1 MNNVEIQTVR
11 EILASS
17 PRPAGLNER
26 RKRLDALATRYS
38 LPADL
43 RVETADANGVA
54 AEWTMTPEAEPARA
68 VLFLHGGGYVSG
80 SLDSHRHMIG
90 QAGRE
95 AQSRTLSLAYRLA
108 PEHPFP
114 AALEDAIAGYYFLL
128 SQGFDPKRIAVAGE
142 SAGGG
147 LAIAM
152 LVSLRDRGIPLP
164 ACTCAVRHGS
174 IWRPSA
180 RA

>member
-1 MNNVEIQTVR
+1 MTDTEIDRIR
-11 EILASS
+11 EMLASS

-26 RKRLDALATRYS
+26 RSRLDALGTRYS

-43 RVETADANGVA
+43 RVEAADANGVA
-54 AEWTMTPEAEPARA
+54 AEWTTTPEAEPSRV

-95 AQSRTLSLAYRLA
+95 AQTRTLSLAYRLA

-114 AALEDAIAGYYFLL
+114 AALEDVIAGYQYLL
-128 SQGFDPKRIAVAGE
+128 SQGFDPNA
-142 SAGGG
+142 
-147 LAIAM
+147 L
-152 LVSLRDRGIPLP
+152 LLP
-164 ACTCAVRHGS
+164 G
-174 IWRPSA
+174 

>member
-1 MNNVEIQTVR
+1 MTNTEIDTVR
-11 EILASS
+11 EMLASS

-26 RKRLDALATRYS
+26 RSRLDALGTRYS

-43 RVETADANGVA
+43 RVEAADANGVA
-54 AEWTMTPEAEPARA
+54 AEWTTTPEAEPSCA

-95 AQSRTLSLAYRLA
+95 AQTRTLSLAYRLA

-114 AALEDAIAGYYFLL
+114 AA
-128 SQGFDPKRIAVAGE
+128 
-142 SAGGG
+142 
-147 LAIAM
+147 
-152 LVSLRDRGIPLP
+152 
-164 ACTCAVRHGS
+164 
-174 IWRPSA
+174 
-180 RA
+180 

>member
-1 MNNVEIQTVR
+1 MINTEIDAVR
-11 EILASS
+11 EMLASS

-26 RKRLDALATRYS
+26 RRRLDVLSTRYS

-43 RVETADANGVA
+43 RVKATDANGGA
-54 AEWTMTPEAEPARA
+54 AEWPTTPEAEPSRG

-95 AQSRTLSLAYRLA
+95 AQTRTPSLAYRLA

-114 AALEDAIAGYYFLL
+114 AALEDAIA
-128 SQGFDPKRIAVAGE
+128 
-142 SAGGG
+142 
-147 LAIAM
+147 
-152 LVSLRDRGIPLP
+152 
-164 ACTCAVRHGS
+164 
-174 IWRPSA
+174 
-180 RA
+180 